1 MLHRRLTKKRRSSAW
16 RSSRRSDRR
25 GSDRRIGADASGL
38 RQRGVD
44 QCDDI
49 ADAPVLDPRPM
60 KW

>member
-1 MLHRRLTKKRRSSAW
+1 MLHRRLTKKRPR
-16 RSSRRSDRR
+16 SRRSDRR
-25 GSDRRIGADASGL
+25 GSDRWIGADTSGL
-38 RQRGVD
+38 RQRVVD

>member
-1 MLHRRLTKKRRSSAW
+1 MLHRRLTKKRPPAW

-25 GSDRRIGADASGL
+25 GSDRWIGADASGL